1 VAAPRTDA
9 KSRVAMSPEQLA
21 HCGLVAQAFVDGEIV
36 PFLGAGA
43 NMCGRPRG
51 EWKQGSKYL
60 PAGAELSKYLAERS
74 AYPLDDVDNLIRV
87 AQYQQLTAGEGPLYN
102 RLREVFVSDALE
114 STDLHRFLAGLPR
127 RLAELG
133 SPRNQL
139 VVTTNYDD
147 LLERAYRKEKQPFDL
162 FTYVATGKEIGK
174 FVHTPFGE
182 SPAIV
187 SNPRKFTRA
196 ILDERPVI
204 VKIHGTVAQSAD
216 DDSFV
221 ITEDH
226 YIDFLQRTDIAKLI
240 PLSLLPV
247 LQKSHFLFMGYSLR
261 DWNVRVLLQQ
271 IWAQQ
276 ERKWGSWAVQHET
289 NVLDQTFWMHR
300 GVAIQIV
307 DLVAYVRGL
316 ETALDTIAKRL

>member
-1 VAAPRTDA
+1 LGAPTTDA
-9 KSRVAMSPEQLA
+9 KKRKALSEEQLK
-21 HCGLVAQAFVDGEIV
+21 HCRLVAQAFVDGEVV

-43 NMCGRPRG
+43 NMCGRPAG
-51 EWKQGSKYL
+51 EWKKGSKYL
-60 PAGAELSKYLAERS
+60 PAGGELSKWLAVRS
-74 AYPLDDVDNLIRV
+74 EYPLDDVENLIRV
-87 AQYQQLTAGEGPLYN
+87 AQYQMLTAGEGPLYT
-102 RLREVFVSDALE
+102 RLREVFVSKSLE
-114 STDLHRFLAGLPR
+114 STDLHRFLAALPK
-127 RLAELG
+127 RLAKLG

-147 LLERAYRKEKQPFDL
+147 LLERAYQMEKQPYDL

-174 FVHTPFGE
+174 FMHTPFGE
-182 SPAIV
+182 APAIV
-187 SNPRKFTRA
+187 SNPRRFTKA
-196 ILDERPVI
+196 ILEERPVI
-204 VKIHGTVAQSAD
+204 VKIHGTVAASAA

-276 ERKWGSWAVQHET
+276 EQKWRSWAVQHET
-289 NVLDQTFWMHR
+289 NVLDQTFWMER
-300 GVAIQIV
+300 GVAIQVI
-307 DLVAYVRGL
+307 DLTVYVSGL
-316 ETALDTIAKRL
+316 ERALDAVAKLS